1 MRKIILQR
9 FFQKVYNLNHY
20 FLSRRFFMAK
30 GTVAYKV
37 LQNHLVSGKLIPGE
51 EIAIKIDQTLTQDA
65 TGTMA
70 YIQFEAMG
78 VDRVKTELSVSYI
91 DHNMLQTDFRNPD
104 DHKYL
109 MSVAKRYGIWLSKPG
124 NGICHQVHVER
135 FAKPGKT
142 LLGSDSHTPTS
153 GGVGM
158 IAIGAGGLDV
168 AAAMAGE
175 PFYLKMPKIV
185 GVKLTGKLPPW
196 VTAKDIIL
204 ELLRRLTV
212 KGGVGKI
219 FEYFG
224 EGIKEL
230 SVPERATITNMG
242 AELGAT
248 TSIFPSDEIT
258 REFLKAQGREQ
269 DWIELL
275 PDPDAQ
281 YDEIIEINLSQLEP
295 LIACPHSPDN
305 VVPVREVEGIKVDQ
319 VVIGS
324 CTNSS
329 FVDLTRAGKMLEGK
343 RVHPDVIFA
352 VAPGSKQALE
362 LITQNGVLL
371 NFLKAGARILESA
384 CGPCIGMGYAPPS
397 GGVSIRSFNRNFEG
411 RSGTPDAKVYLAS
424 PEVCVAAAIAGEIVD
439 PRKLAQK
446 ENIEWVRVEMPK
458 KFPYGD
464 EAFIEPLPEE
474 EAKSVE
480 IYRGPNIKP
489 LPSFD
494 ELPENI
500 EGEVSLIVGD
510 NITTDHIMPAGAKIL
525 PLRSNIYAI
534 SEYVYHYV
542 DPDFVSRAKAVK
554 DQKKKANVIVGGENY
569 GQGSSREHA
578 ALAPRFLGVRAVIA
592 KSFARIHHA
601 NLVNFGIL
609 PLELVNKEDYSKFA
623 LGDELYIPD
632 LYQRLKEGKEIL
644 VINKTTGEEILCK
657 YNLTPKQISVLLAGG
672 LLNWIRNKQKVE
684 AIS

>member
-1 MRKIILQR
+1 
-9 FFQKVYNLNHY
+9 
-20 FLSRRFFMAK
+20 MAK
-30 GTVAYKV
+30 GTVAYKI
-37 LQNHLVSGKLIPGE
+37 LESHLVSGKLIPGE

-70 YIQFEAMG
+70 YLQFEAMG

-91 DHNMLQTDFRNPD
+91 DHNMLQTDYKNAD

-124 NGICHQVHVER
+124 NGICHQVHLER

-142 LLGSDSHTPTS
+142 LLGSDSHTPTA
-153 GGVGM
+153 GGIGM
-158 IAIGAGGLDV
+158 IAIGAGGLEV
-168 AAAMAGE
+168 ASAMAGE
-175 PFYLKMPKIV
+175 PFYMRMPKIV
-185 GVKLTGKLPPW
+185 GVHLKGKLPDW

-258 REFLKAQGREQ
+258 RAYLKAQGREE

-275 PDPDAQ
+275 PDPDAE
-281 YDEIIEINLSQLEP
+281 YDEIIEIDLSQLEP

-329 FVDLTRAGKMLEGK
+329 FVDLMRAAKILEGRK
-343 RVHPDVIFA
+343 VHPDVVFA

-362 LITQNGVLL
+362 LITQNGALL
-371 NFLKAGARILESA
+371 TFLKAGARILESA
-384 CGPCIGMGYAPPS
+384 CGPCIGMGFAPPS
-397 GGVSIRSFNRNFEG
+397 GGVSVRSFNRNFEG

-424 PEVCVAAAIAGEIVD
+424 PEVCVACAIAGEIID
-439 PRKLAQK
+439 PRKLG
-446 ENIEWVRVEMPK
+446 IPWVKVEMPER
-458 KFPYGD
+458 FPYGD

-474 EAKSVE
+474 EAKKVE

-489 LPSFD
+489 LPEFD

-542 DPDFVSRAKAVK
+542 DPDFVRRAKEIR
-554 DQKKKANVIVGGENY
+554 DKKGKANIIVGGENY

-601 NLVNFGIL
+601 NLVNFGIV
-609 PLELVNKEDYSKFA
+609 PLEFKNKEDYHKFS
-623 LGDELYIPD
+623 LGDELLIPD
-632 LYQRLKEGKEIL
+632 LKNRLQEGKEIV
-644 VINKTTGEEILCK
+644 VINKTTGEEIVCT
-657 YNLTPKQISVLLAGG
+657 YNLTPKQISVLLKGG
-672 LLNWIRNKQKVE
+672 LLNWIKSKQGVKV
-684 AIS
+684 

>member
-1 MRKIILQR
+1 
-9 FFQKVYNLNHY
+9 
-20 FLSRRFFMAK
+20 MAK
-30 GTVAYKV
+30 GTVAWKIIKE
-37 LQNHLVSGKLIPGE
+37 HLVSGNMVPGE
-51 EIAIKIDQTLTQDA
+51 EVAIKIDQTLTQDA
-65 TGTMA
+65 TGTMS
-70 YIQFEAMG
+70 YLQFEAMG
-78 VDRVKTELSVSYI
+78 VPRVKTKLSVSYI
-91 DHNMLQTDFRNPD
+91 DHNMLQTDFRNAD

-109 MSVAKRYGIWLSKPG
+109 ISIAKRYGLWLSKPG

-135 FAKPGKT
+135 FAKPGQT

-153 GGVGM
+153 GGVG
-158 IAIGAGGLDV
+158 ILAIGAGGLDI

-175 PFYLKMPKIV
+175 PFFMKMPKIV
-185 GVKLTGKLPPW
+185 GVKLTGKMPEW

-224 EGIKEL
+224 EGVREL
-230 SVPERATITNMG
+230 SVPERSTITNMG

-248 TSIFPSDEIT
+248 TSVFPSDDIT
-258 REFLKAQGREQ
+258 RAYLKAQGREE
-269 DWIELL
+269 DWTELL
-275 PDPDAQ
+275 SDPNAE
-281 YDEIIEINLSQLEP
+281 YDEVIEINLNELEP
-295 LIACPHSPDN
+295 LIAQPHSPDN
-305 VVPVREVEGIKVDQ
+305 VVPVREIEGVKVDQ

-329 FVDLTRAGKMLEGK
+329 FVDLTRSAKLLEGQK
-343 RVHPDVIFA
+343 VNPDVVFA

-362 LITQNGVLL
+362 LITENGTLL
-371 NFLKAGARILESA
+371 DFLKAGARILESA

-424 PEVCVAAAIAGEIVD
+424 PETCVACAIAGEIID
-439 PRKLAQK
+439 PRRLAK
-446 ENIEWVRVEMPK
+446 EKGLKWIKVEMPE

-474 EAKSVE
+474 EAQSVE

-489 LPSFD
+489 LPEFD
-494 ELPENI
+494 PMPEKI
-500 EGEVSLIVGD
+500 EGRVALIVGD
-510 NITTDHIMPAGAKIL
+510 NITTDHIMPAGAKVL

-542 DPDFVSRAKAVK
+542 DPEFVSRAKK
-554 DQKKKANVIVGGENY
+554 LRDEEGKASVIVGGENY

-601 NLVNFGIL
+601 NLVNFGIV
-609 PLELVNKEDYSKFA
+609 PLEFVDKNDYEKFT
-623 LGDELYIPD
+623 LWDEIEIPD
-632 LYQRLKEGKEIL
+632 LEEKLKAGEN
-644 VINKTTGEEILCK
+644 VIVKNVSTGEEVECK
-657 YNLTPKQISVLLAGG
+657 YNLTPKQVSVLIAGG
-672 LLNWIRNKQKVE
+672 LLNWIKNKQGSRV
-684 AIS
+684 A

>member
-1 MRKIILQR
+1 
-9 FFQKVYNLNHY
+9 
-20 FLSRRFFMAK
+20 MAK
-30 GTVAYKV
+30 GTVAYKI
-37 LQNHLVSGKLIPGE
+37 LESHLVSGKLIPGE
-51 EIAIKIDQTLTQDA
+51 EISIKIDQTLTQDA

-70 YIQFEAMG
+70 YLQFEAMG

-91 DHNMLQTDFRNPD
+91 DHNMLQTDYKNPD

-124 NGICHQVHVER
+124 NGICHQVHLER

-153 GGVGM
+153 GGIGM

-168 AAAMAGE
+168 ASAMAGE
-175 PFYLKMPKIV
+175 PFYMKMPKIV
-185 GVKLTGKLPPW
+185 GVHLKGKLPDW

-258 REFLKAQGREQ
+258 RAYLRAQGREE
-269 DWIELL
+269 DWVEIL
-275 PDPDAQ
+275 PDSDAE
-281 YDEIIEINLSQLEP
+281 YDKIIEIDLSQLEP

-329 FVDLTRAGKMLEGK
+329 FVDLTRSAKLLEGRK
-343 RVHPDVIFA
+343 VHPDVVFA

-362 LITQNGVLL
+362 LITPNGTLL
-371 NFLKAGARILESA
+371 TFLKAGARILESA
-384 CGPCIGMGYAPPS
+384 CGPCIGMGFAPPS

-424 PEVCVAAAIAGEIVD
+424 PEVCVACAIAGEIID
-439 PRKLAQK
+439 PRKLG
-446 ENIEWVRVEMPK
+446 IPWVKVEMPER
-458 KFPYGD
+458 FPYGD

-474 EAKSVE
+474 EAKRVE

-489 LPSFD
+489 LPEFD
-494 ELPENI
+494 ELPESL

-542 DPDFVSRAKAVK
+542 DPDFVKRAKEIR
-554 DQKKKANVIVGGENY
+554 DQKGKANIIVGGENY

-578 ALAPRFLGVRAVIA
+578 ALAPRFLGVRAVLA

-601 NLVNFGIL
+601 NLVNFGIV
-609 PLELVNKEDYSKFA
+609 PLEFKNKEDYNKFS
-623 LGDELYIPD
+623 LGDELLIPE
-632 LYQRLKEGKEIL
+632 LESRLKEGKEIV
-644 VINKTTGEEILCK
+644 VINKTTGEEIVCT
-657 YNLTPKQISVLLAGG
+657 YNLTPKQVSVLLKGG
-672 LLNWIRNKQKVE
+672 LLNWIKSKQGVKV
-684 AIS
+684 

>member
-1 MRKIILQR
+1 
-9 FFQKVYNLNHY
+9 
-20 FLSRRFFMAK
+20 MAK
-30 GTVAYKV
+30 GTVAYKI
-37 LQNHLVSGKLIPGE
+37 LESHLVSGKLIPGE

-70 YIQFEAMG
+70 YLQFEAMG

-91 DHNMLQTDFRNPD
+91 DHNMLQTDYKNPD

-124 NGICHQVHVER
+124 NGICHQVHLER

-153 GGVGM
+153 GGIGM

-168 AAAMAGE
+168 ASAMAGE
-175 PFYLKMPKIV
+175 PFYMKMPKIV
-185 GVKLTGKLPPW
+185 GVHLKGKLPDW

-224 EGIKEL
+224 EGVKEL

-258 REFLKAQGREQ
+258 RAYLRAQGREG

-275 PDPDAQ
+275 PDPDAE
-281 YDEIIEINLSQLEP
+281 YDKIIEIDLSQLEP

-329 FVDLTRAGKMLEGK
+329 FVDLTRAAKLLEGRK
-343 RVHPDVIFA
+343 VHPDVVFA

-362 LITQNGVLL
+362 LITQNGTLL
-371 NFLKAGARILESA
+371 TFLKAGARILESA
-384 CGPCIGMGYAPPS
+384 CGPCIGMGFAPPS

-424 PEVCVAAAIAGEIVD
+424 PEVCVACAIAGEIID
-439 PRKLAQK
+439 PRKLGVQ
-446 ENIEWVRVEMPK
+446 WVKVEMPER
-458 KFPYGD
+458 FPYGD

-474 EAKSVE
+474 EAKKVE

-489 LPSFD
+489 LPEFD
-494 ELPENI
+494 ELPESL

-542 DPDFVSRAKAVK
+542 DPDFVKRAKEIR
-554 DQKKKANVIVGGENY
+554 DQKGKANIIVGGENY

-578 ALAPRFLGVRAVIA
+578 ALAPRFLGVRAVLA

-601 NLVNFGIL
+601 NLVNFGIV
-609 PLELVNKEDYSKFA
+609 PLEFKNKEDYNKFS
-623 LGDELYIPD
+623 LGDEILIPE
-632 LYQRLKEGKEIL
+632 LESRLQEGKEIV
-644 VINKTTGEEILCK
+644 VINKTTGEEVLCT
-657 YNLTPKQISVLLAGG
+657 YNLTPKQVSVLLKGG
-672 LLNWIRNKQKVE
+672 LLNWIKSKQGVKV
-684 AIS
+684 

>member
-1 MRKIILQR
+1 
-9 FFQKVYNLNHY
+9 
-20 FLSRRFFMAK
+20 MAK
-30 GTVAYKV
+30 GTVAYKI
-37 LQNHLVSGKLIPGE
+37 LESHLVSGKLIPGE

-70 YIQFEAMG
+70 YLQFEAMG

-91 DHNMLQTDFRNPD
+91 DHNMLQTDYKNPD

-124 NGICHQVHVER
+124 NGICHQVHLER

-153 GGVGM
+153 GGMGM

-168 AAAMAGE
+168 ASAMAGE

-185 GVKLTGKLPPW
+185 GVHLKDKLPDW

-258 REFLKAQGREQ
+258 RAYLKAQGREE
-269 DWIELL
+269 DWVEIL
-275 PDPDAQ
+275 PDPDAE
-281 YDEIIEINLSQLEP
+281 YDEVIEIDLSQLEP

-329 FVDLTRAGKMLEGK
+329 FVDLTRAAKLLEGRK
-343 RVHPDVIFA
+343 VHPDVVFA

-362 LITQNGVLL
+362 LITQNGTLL
-371 NFLKAGARILESA
+371 TFLKAGARILESA
-384 CGPCIGMGYAPPS
+384 CGPCIGMGFAPPS

-424 PEVCVAAAIAGEIVD
+424 PEVCVACAIAGEIID
-439 PRKLAQK
+439 PRKLGVQ
-446 ENIEWVRVEMPK
+446 WVKVEMPER
-458 KFPYGD
+458 FPYGD

-474 EAKSVE
+474 EAKKVE

-489 LPSFD
+489 LPEFD
-494 ELPENI
+494 ELPESL

-542 DPDFVSRAKAVK
+542 DPDFVKRAKEIR
-554 DQKKKANVIVGGENY
+554 DQKGKANIIVGGENY

-578 ALAPRFLGVRAVIA
+578 ALAPRFLGVRAVLA

-601 NLVNFGIL
+601 NLVNFGIV
-609 PLELVNKEDYSKFA
+609 PLEFKNKEDYNKFS
-623 LGDELYIPD
+623 LGDEIFIPE
-632 LYQRLKEGKEIL
+632 LESRLQEGKEIV
-644 VINKTTGEEILCK
+644 VINKTTGEEIVCT
-657 YNLTPKQISVLLAGG
+657 YNLTPKQVSVLLKGG
-672 LLNWIRNKQKVE
+672 LLNWIKSKQGVKV
-684 AIS
+684 

>member
-1 MRKIILQR
+1 
-9 FFQKVYNLNHY
+9 
-20 FLSRRFFMAK
+20 MAK
-30 GTVAYKV
+30 GTVAWKIIK
-37 LQNHLVSGKLIPGE
+37 NHLVSGKMEPGE

-65 TGTMA
+65 TGTMC
-70 YIQFEAMG
+70 YLEFEAMG
-78 VDRVKTELSVSYI
+78 VPEVKTELSVSYI
-91 DHNMLQTDFRNPD
+91 DHNMLQTDFRNAD

-109 MSVAKRYGIWLSKPG
+109 MSVAKKFGIWLSKPG
-124 NGICHQVHVER
+124 NGICHQVHLER

-142 LLGSDSHTPTS
+142 LLGSDSHTPTA
-153 GGVGM
+153 GGMGM
-158 IAIGAGGLDV
+158 LAIGAGGLDV

-185 GVKLTGKLPPW
+185 GVHLKGKMPEW

-212 KGGVGKI
+212 KGGLGKI

-224 EGIKEL
+224 EGVKEL

-258 REFLKAQGREQ
+258 RAYLRAQGREE
-269 DWIELL
+269 DWVELL
-275 PDPDAQ
+275 PDPDAE
-281 YDEIIEINLSQLEP
+281 YDEVIEINLSELEP
-295 LIACPHSPDN
+295 LIAQPHSPDN
-305 VVPVREVEGIKVDQ
+305 VVPVREIEGIKVDQ

-329 FVDLTRAGKMLEGK
+329 FVDLTRAAKLLEGR
-343 RVHPDVIFA
+343 RVHPDVVFA

-362 LITQNGVLL
+362 LITQNGALL

-384 CGPCIGMGYAPPS
+384 CGPCIGMGFAPPTN
-397 GGVSIRSFNRNFEG
+397 GVSVRSFNRNFKG
-411 RSGTPDAKVYLAS
+411 RAGTPDAKVYLAS
-424 PEVCVAAAIAGEIVD
+424 PETCVAAAIAGEIID
-439 PRKLAQK
+439 PRKLAEREGVK
-446 ENIEWVRVEMPK
+446 WIRVEMPE

-464 EAFIEPLPEE
+464 EAFIPPLPKEE
-474 EAKSVE
+474 REKVE

-489 LPSFD
+489 LPEF
-494 ELPENI
+494 EPLPETI
-500 EGEVSLIVGD
+500 EGEVALIVED

-542 DPDFVSRAKAVK
+542 DPEFVPRMKKLKEKGKAG
-554 DQKKKANVIVGGENY
+554 IIIGGENY

-601 NLVNFGIL
+601 NLVNFGVV
-609 PLELVNKEDYSKFA
+609 PLEFKNKEDYDKFS
-623 LGDELYIPD
+623 LGDEIEIPN
-632 LYQRLKEGKEIL
+632 LIERLKKGEDIL
-644 VINKTTGEEILCK
+644 VINKTTGEEILCT
-657 YNLTPKQISVLLAGG
+657 YNLTPVQKEILIAGG
-672 LLNWIRNKQKVE
+672 RLNYIKNKHRKEVS
-684 AIS
+684 A

>member
-1 MRKIILQR
+1 
-9 FFQKVYNLNHY
+9 
-20 FLSRRFFMAK
+20 MAR
-30 GTVAYKV
+30 GTVAYKI
-37 LQNHLVSGKLIPGE
+37 LESHLVSGKLIPGE

-70 YIQFEAMG
+70 YLQFEAMG

-91 DHNMLQTDFRNPD
+91 DHNMLQTDYKNAD

-109 MSVAKRYGIWLSKPG
+109 ISVAKRYGIWLSKPG
-124 NGICHQVHVER
+124 NGICHQVHLER

-142 LLGSDSHTPTS
+142 LLGSDSHTPTA
-153 GGVGM
+153 GGMGM
-158 IAIGAGGLDV
+158 IAIGAGGLEV
-168 AAAMAGE
+168 ASAMAGE
-175 PFYLKMPKIV
+175 PFYMKMPKIV
-185 GVKLTGKLPPW
+185 GVHLKGKLPDW

-258 REFLKAQGREQ
+258 RAYLRAQGREE
-269 DWIELL
+269 DWVEIL
-275 PDPDAQ
+275 PDPDAE
-281 YDEIIEINLSQLEP
+281 YDEIIEIDLSQLEP

-329 FVDLTRAGKMLEGK
+329 FVDLTRAAKLLEGRK
-343 RVHPDVIFA
+343 VHPDVVFA

-362 LITQNGVLL
+362 LITQNGTLL
-371 NFLKAGARILESA
+371 TFLKAGARILESA
-384 CGPCIGMGYAPPS
+384 CGPCIGMGFAPPS

-424 PEVCVAAAIAGEIVD
+424 PEVCVACAIAGEIID
-439 PRKLAQK
+439 PRKLG
-446 ENIEWVRVEMPK
+446 IPWVKVEMPER
-458 KFPYGD
+458 FPYGD

-474 EAKSVE
+474 EAKKVE

-489 LPSFD
+489 LPEFD
-494 ELPENI
+494 ELPESI

-542 DPDFVSRAKAVK
+542 DPDFVKRAKEIR
-554 DQKKKANVIVGGENY
+554 DQKGKANIIVGGENY

-601 NLVNFGIL
+601 NLVNFGIV
-609 PLELVNKEDYSKFA
+609 PLEFKHKEDYYKFS
-623 LGDELYIPD
+623 LGDELLIPD
-632 LYQRLKEGKEIL
+632 LKNRLQEGKEIV
-644 VINKTTGEEILCK
+644 VINKTTGEEIVCT
-657 YNLTPKQISVLLAGG
+657 YNLTPKQISVLLKGG
-672 LLNWIRNKQKVE
+672 LLNWIKSKQGVKV
-684 AIS
+684 

>member
-1 MRKIILQR
+1 
-9 FFQKVYNLNHY
+9 
-20 FLSRRFFMAK
+20 MAK
-30 GTVAYKV
+30 GTVAYKIIKE
-37 LQNHLVSGKLIPGE
+37 HLVSGKLIPGE

-70 YIQFEAMG
+70 YLQFEAMG

-109 MSVAKRYGIWLSKPG
+109 MSIAKRYGIWLSKPG

-185 GVKLTGKLPPW
+185 GVKLTGKMPEW

-258 REFLKAQGREQ
+258 RAYLKAQGREQ

-275 PDPDAQ
+275 PDPDAE
-281 YDEIIEINLSQLEP
+281 YDEVIEINLSELEP

-305 VVPVREVEGIKVDQ
+305 VVPVREVEGTKVDQ

-329 FVDLTRAGKMLEGK
+329 FVDLTRAGKMLEGRK
-343 RVHPDVIFA
+343 VHPDVIFA

-362 LITQNGVLL
+362 LITQNGILL

-424 PEVCVAAAIAGEIVD
+424 PEVCVACAIAGEIVD
-439 PRKLAQK
+439 PRKLAEREGIK
-446 ENIEWVRVEMPK
+446 WIRVELPER
-458 KFPYGD
+458 FPYGD
-464 EAFIEPLPEE
+464 EAFIPPLPEE
-474 EAKSVE
+474 EAREVE

-489 LPSFD
+489 LPEFD
-494 ELPENI
+494 EMPELI

-542 DPDFVSRAKAVK
+542 DPEFVSRAKK
-554 DQKKKANVIVGGENY
+554 IRDEKGKANIIIGGENY

-601 NLVNFGIL
+601 NLVNFGIV
-609 PLELVNKEDYSKFA
+609 PLEFVNKEDYSKFS
-623 LGDELYIPD
+623 LGDEIEIPE
-632 LYQRLKEGKEIL
+632 LTQRLQAGQEVV
-644 VINKTTGEEILCK
+644 VINKTTGEQVVCK
-657 YNLTPKQISVLLAGG
+657 YNLSPKQVSVLLAGG
-672 LLNWIRNKQKVE
+672 LLNWIKKKQKVE
-684 AIS
+684 V